1 MKARLNRSPQAAPA
15 APTVAAPTMA
25 AQIARS
31 ASRLALIA
39 ALAIV
44 PASLAA
50 GLETEATLDALPT
63 AALGQEGGTSMQTEE
78 TRLLA
83 QVAAS
88 HKQSLGEGL
97 SLSGTF
103 WADADS
109 LPSGSPL
116 QTPTDK
122 LKLTSRLLEIGLEWE
137 ALPGQL
143 IVDVGKKIIH
153 PSSGFFKTPLNL
165 LSRGSASGLIPST
178 GAAVSTWEEGW
189 VGADVT
195 YLTGNV
201 TIANFLSPRLEWSD
215 SADRTLQYLSQQQ
228 EGFNDLLRFG
238 LRIGKADVRLLALTS
253 SGGAGGADSD
263 FHLCLGAGADTN
275 VGDSLTLRAECSVAD
290 SRDRL
295 AVVDEELLASREESV
310 AWAPRA
316 LAGFTWTGP
325 NELSVMAE
333 YYYNGLGMI
342 GSDYDRLIHYSVN
355 RLAVLGTAAPGA
367 RAPDVL
373 DQFGSFEAARHYGFA
388 RVSGQLETDLAP
400 ALFSVVNLQD
410 CSGITGANLTYTRDA
425 WALSGSIVDYWGGKD
440 TEAGLSPVLWQ
451 IDVQLSL
458 FF

>member
-1 MKARLNRSPQAAPA
+1 MKAPVSL
-15 APTVAAPTMA
+15 VL
-25 AQIARS
+25 IAL
-31 ASRLALIA
+31 LAL
-39 ALAIV
+39 V
-44 PASLAA
+44 PASLAT
-50 GLETEATLDALPT
+50 GLEIEATLDVLPT
-63 AALGQEGGTSMQTEE
+63 ASLGQESGTSMQTEA

-88 HKQSLGEGL
+88 HKQSLGDNL

-103 WADADS
+103 WVDADS
-109 LPSGSPL
+109 LPSGTPL
-116 QTPTDK
+116 DTPDDK
-122 LKLTSRLLEIGLEWE
+122 LKLTSRVLELGLEWE

-153 PSSGFFKTPLNL
+153 PSSGFFKTPLNV

-189 VGADVT
+189 VGADLT

-201 TIANFLSPRLEWSD
+201 TIANFFSPRMEWSD
-215 SADRTLQYLSQQQ
+215 SADQTLQYLSQQQ
-228 EGFNDLLRFG
+228 DEYNDLLRFG

-253 SGGAGGADSD
+253 SGGPGSENPDL
-263 FHLCLGAGADTN
+263 HLCLGAGVDTN
-275 VGDSLTLRAECSVAD
+275 VGNSLTLRAECSVAD
-290 SRDRL
+290 SLDRL
-295 AVVDEELLASREESV
+295 AVVDEKLLTSRDESV

-325 NELSVMAE
+325 NDLSVMAE

-342 GSDYDRLIHYSVN
+342 GPDYEELIHYSVN
-355 RLAVLGTAAPGA
+355 RLSMPAAP
-367 RAPDVL
+367 APDVL
-373 DQFGSFEAARHYGFA
+373 DQFGGFEAARHYGFA

-410 CSGITGANLTYTRDA
+410 FSGITGVNLAYTRDT

-440 TEAGLSPVLWQ
+440 TEAGLSPLLWQ
-451 IDVQLSL
+451 IDIQLSL

>member
-1 MKARLNRSPQAAPA
+1 MKARLALAAVLA
-15 APTVAAPTMA
+15 LV
-25 AQIARS
+25 S
-31 ASRLALIA
+31 ASF
-39 ALAIV
+39 
-44 PASLAA
+44 AA
-50 GLETEATLDALPT
+50 GLETEATLDALST
-63 AALGQEGGTSMQTEE
+63 ASLGQEGGMSMQTET

-83 QVAAS
+83 QVATS
-88 HKQSLGEGL
+88 HKQSLGENL

-122 LKLTSRLLEIGLEWE
+122 LTLTSRVLELGLEWE

-143 IVDVGKKIIH
+143 IIEVGKKIIH
-153 PSSGFFKTPLNL
+153 PSSGFFKTPLNV

-178 GAAVSTWEEGW
+178 GAAVSAWEEGW
-189 VGADVT
+189 VGADLT

-201 TIANFLSPRLEWSD
+201 TIANFFSPRMEWSD
-215 SADRTLQYLSQQQ
+215 SADQTLQYLSQQQ
-228 EGFNDLLRFG
+228 DEYNDLLRFG
-238 LRIGKADVRLLALTS
+238 LRIGETDVRLLALAS
-253 SGGAGGADSD
+253 SGGPGSENPDL
-263 FHLCLGAGADTN
+263 HLCLGAGADTN

-290 SRDRL
+290 SQDRL
-295 AVVDEELLASREESV
+295 DVVDEKLLTNRDESV

-355 RLAVLGTAAPGA
+355 RLSMPGSPG
-367 RAPDVL
+367 PDIL
-373 DQFGSFEAARHYGFA
+373 DQFGRFEAARHYGFA
-388 RVSGQLETDLAP
+388 RISGQLDTDLTP

-410 CSGITGANLTYTRDA
+410 FSGITGVNLAYTRDA
-425 WALSGSIVDYWGGKD
+425 WALTGSIVDYWGGKD
-440 TEAGLSPVLWQ
+440 TEAGLWPVLWQ